1 MNDRIVESIHSRSG
15 EQGGARLKFIVVV
28 LVVGMAAYAA
38 YLYVPVAF
46 QAYYIKDLMQHDVDV
61 ASTQGYP
68 VAWVTDQIRKS
79 AVEYDI
85 PPTAIITPS
94 QQDNRVIV
102 RVQFTKAIEFPG
114 YTYQYEFD
122 YTAKS
127 TTFLSIK

>member
-1 MNDRIVESIHSRSG
+1 MNDRLIMSRSRSG
-15 EQGGARLKFIVVV
+15 ERGGARLKFIVVV
-28 LVVGMAAYAA
+28 LIAVSASYAG

-68 VAWVTDQIRKS
+68 ATWVTDQLKKS
-79 AVEYDI
+79 AVAYDI
-85 PPTAIITPS
+85 PPNAIITPS
-94 QQDNRVIV
+94 QEQNQVVV
-102 RVQFTKAIEFPG
+102 RVQFTKPIEFPG

-127 TTFLSIK
+127 TTFITVK